1 MRPDMPL
8 DLVRIDHDKKKN
20 EKNDFVEKRMLY
32 GDRDG
37 EERPGGSL
45 ACPQVVETL
54 LDSVCAKGAW
64 PYPAQIL
71 ESPIYGDLLLEVF

>member
-1 MRPDMPL
+1 
-8 DLVRIDHDKKKN
+8 VRLEAKG
-20 EKNDFVEKRMLY
+20 MLN

-37 EERPGGSL
+37 DVARPGGSL

-64 PYPAQIL
+64 PYPAKIL
-71 ESPIYGDLLLEVF
+71 ESSIHGDLLLEVF